1 MIIGLGIDICENDRI
16 SEMLSKYKERF
27 LNRVFTEDEV
37 IYCLKKKDPTP
48 HLAARFAV
56 KEAFIKALGMPRD
69 LTISYRDVGLK
80 GSEGKKDIH
89 VTGKL
94 AEMLATKQVTNILF
108 SISHARDYSNA
119 CVVLERGQS
128 VGADDRRV
136 GADDQ

>member
-1 MIIGLGIDICENDRI
+1 MVVGVGIDICENDRI
-16 SEMLSKYKERF
+16 SEMLGKYKERF
-27 LNRVFTEDEV
+27 LQRVFTTDEV
-37 IYCLKKKDPTP
+37 EYCLRKKDPIP

-80 GSEGKKDIH
+80 GSEGKKDIN

-94 AEMLATKQVTNILF
+94 ASMLASKTVTNVLF

-119 CVVLERGQS
+119 CVILERTAT
-128 VGADDRRV
+128 VEAKT
-136 GADDQ
+136 

>member
-1 MIIGLGIDICENDRI
+1 MVVGLGIDICENDRI
-16 SEMLSKYKERF
+16 SQMLEKFNERF
-27 LNRVFTEDEV
+27 LRRVFTDDE
-37 IYCLKKKDPTP
+37 IQYCLGKQDPIP

-94 AEMLATKQVTNILF
+94 AWMFEQTKATTIFF

-119 CVVLERGQS
+119 CVILERN
-128 VGADDRRV
+128 
-136 GADDQ
+136 

>member
-1 MIIGLGIDICENDRI
+1 MVVGIGIDICENDRI

-27 LNRVFTEDEV
+27 LKRVFTEDEV
-37 IYCLKKKDPTP
+37 NYCLRKKDPTP

-69 LTISYRDVGLK
+69 LKISYRDVGLK

-89 VTGKL
+89 VTGLL
-94 AEMLATKQVTNILF
+94 AEMLKTKSVTSILF

-119 CVVLERGQS
+119 CVVLERGE
-128 VGADDRRV
+128 GAV
-136 GADDQ
+136 

>member
-1 MIIGLGIDICENDRI
+1 MVVGLGIDICENDRI
-16 SEMLSKYKERF
+16 SEMLGKYSERF
-27 LNRVFTEDEV
+27 LRRVFTDEE
-37 IYCLKKKDPTP
+37 IAYCMKKKDPIP

-69 LTISYRDVGLK
+69 LTISYRDVGLR

-94 AEMLATKQVTNILF
+94 AQMLETKRATSILF

-119 CVVLERGQS
+119 CVVLEQI
-128 VGADDRRV
+128 
-136 GADDQ
+136 

>member
-1 MIIGLGIDICENDRI
+1 MVVGIGIDICENYRI
-16 SEMLSKYKERF
+16 SDMLSKYKERF
-27 LNRVFTEDEV
+27 LNRVFTPEEV
-37 IYCLKKKDPTP
+37 TYCLKKKDPIP

-56 KEAFIKALGMPRD
+56 KEAFIKALGMRRD

-94 AEMLATKQVTNILF
+94 AEMLESKTVSSVHF

-119 CVVLERGQS
+119 CVILERG
-128 VGADDRRV
+128 
-136 GADDQ
+136 

>member
-1 MIIGLGIDICENDRI
+1 MVIGLGIDICENDRI
-16 SEMLSKYKERF
+16 SEMLGQYNERF
-27 LNRVFTEDEV
+27 LKRVFTEEE
-37 IYCLKKKDPTP
+37 IAYCLKKKDPIP

-69 LTISYRDVGLK
+69 LTISYRDVGLR

-94 AEMLATKQVTNILF
+94 AEMLETKKATSIIF

-119 CVVLERGQS
+119 CVILERI
-128 VGADDRRV
+128 
-136 GADDQ
+136 

>member
-1 MIIGLGIDICENDRI
+1 MVIGLGIDICENERI
-16 SEMLSKYKERF
+16 SEMLAKYQERF
-27 LNRVFTEDEV
+27 LRRIFTEEE
-37 IYCLKKKDPTP
+37 ISYCMKKKDPIP

-94 AEMLATKQVTNILF
+94 AQMLETKRACRIIF
-108 SISHARDYSNA
+108 SISHARGYSNA
-119 CVVLERGQS
+119 CVILEQT
-128 VGADDRRV
+128 
-136 GADDQ
+136 